1 MVSKASDD
9 LPDPLMPVT
18 TISLSRGIST
28 SMFCR
33 LFSRAPW
40 IWMVVRILDVQEIGG
55 LFDPFE
61 AALRQLEGC
70 GDFFQQPFA
79 LQPLARGLQV
89 LRVHLRERE
98 VIAHLRQGDDSV
110 LLLEVVEQRFQ
121 VGPVMRVE

>member
-1 MVSKASDD
+1 
-9 LPDPLMPVT
+9 MPVT

-40 IWMVVRILDVQEIGG
+40 IWMVVRMLALEEIGR

-61 AALRQLEGC
+61 TALRQLEGG
-70 GDFFQQPFA
+70 GDFFQEPFA

-89 LRVHLRERE
+89 LGVHLRERE
-98 VIAHLRQGDDSV
+98 VVAHLRQGDDPV
-110 LLLEVVEQRFQ
+110 LLLEV
-121 VGPVMRVE
+121 

>member
-1 MVSKASDD
+1 
-9 LPDPLMPVT
+9 MPVT
-18 TISLSRGIST
+18 TTSLSRGTST

-40 IWMVVRILDVQEIGG
+40 IWMVVRILDVEEIGR

-61 AALRQLEGC
+61 GALRQLEGG
-70 GDFFQQPFA
+70 GDFFQEPFA

-89 LRVHLRERE
+89 PRVHLREGQ
-98 VIAHLRQGDDSV
+98 VIAHLRQGDDSA